1 MLLPTLTTHLDTYLR
16 IADVPDYDG
25 AVNGLQVENAG
36 EVVRIVAAVDASQA
50 AIDHAAA
57 GPGPALLLVHH
68 GLFWDGNRPVTGWR
82 YRRLSAALRADLA
95 IYAAHLPLD
104 VPLFDLRAH
113 LVGERMEAEFGKQF
127 HRGRRIETG
136 ATTFVPGD
144 FDRRVGV
151 EPHQLAAGHGLLA
164 AGDEVFLTLAGELL
178 NVLVH
183 AFERVVLL

>member
-68 GLFWDGNRPVTGWR
+68 GLFWDGNRPVTGRR

-104 VPLFDLRAH
+104 VHPE
-113 LVGERMEAEFGKQF
+113 VGNNAVLARMLGIEPDGTLGEY
-127 HRGRRIETG
+127 RGLPATG
-136 ATTFVPGD
+136 TVHP
-144 FDRRVGV
+144 
-151 EPHQLAAGHGLLA
+151 AA
-164 AGDEVFLTLAGELL
+164 
-178 NVLVH
+178 
-183 AFERVVLL
+183 